1 MNLCFTYSLTQN
13 GDVRD
18 WKTYFDFIGVDAC
31 KPVFFSD
38 GTIMRQVDTTTGAL
52 RLGTHTGKLK
62 MGQVYSGGKSF
73 VYSEIV
79 SHFIFSL
86 CFSKVKLKSNDC
98 HHMCYIFFFYRK
110 L

>member
-62 MGQVYSGGKSF
+62 LGQVYSGGKSF

-79 SHFIFSL
+79 SHFILSLFFSEL
-86 CFSKVKLKSNDC
+86 KLKSDGF
-98 HHMCYIFFFYRK
+98 HHILYFFSFCRK